1 MEMIDVFSEDII
13 DLSSA
18 KFKDK
23 EELFHHMAKLL
34 KNAGCIEDESEFV
47 KALYEREKQGSTY
60 MGNGI
65 AIPHGK
71 SDTVKRAAAAFCR
84 CAPFLYESNND
95 TGEVGIVFV
104 LAVPQKTEANTYI
117 KMLSNISRLLINER
131 FISVLRESENKKEI
145 IERYREEIKKLPVL
159 S

>member
-1 MEMIDVFSEDII
+1 
-13 DLSSA
+13 
-18 KFKDK
+18 
-23 EELFHHMAKLL
+23 MAKLL

-104 LAVPQKTEANTYI
+104 LAVPQKTEANTTSKCSPIYPD
-117 KMLSNISRLLINER
+117 S
-131 FISVLRESENKKEI
+131 
-145 IERYREEIKKLPVL
+145 
-159 S
+159 